1 MTRHTMT
8 MPDGFN
14 HNKYQP
20 FAFAPE
26 FNDKWTQ
33 REWPSKQITKTPMWA
48 SVDLRDG
55 NQALIDPMTIPQK
68 LRFFKTLVAC
78 GFKEIEVG
86 FPAAAQVEF
95 DFMRLLI
102 EENHIPDDVTVQ
114 VLVQA
119 REHLIKRTYES
130 LQGAKKAVVHVY
142 NSTSKV
148 QRDKVFQKSLADI
161 KAIAINGAQMVK
173 DMAAEHP
180 DTDWT
185 FQYSPESFTQTE
197 TAFAVEVCEAVCDVW
212 KPEEGQKVIINLPA
226 TVEATTPNVF
236 ADQVE
241 YFCKNLPQREHVVV
255 SLHAHNDRGCAVAA
269 SELGVMAGADRI
281 EGTLF
286 GNGERT
292 GNMDIVTMAMNL
304 YSQGIDPELDFSNM
318 AEIAQVAMECTNLPI
333 HPRHP
338 YVGELVFTAFSG
350 SHQDAIKKCFDLD
363 AKNQPEKWD
372 VAYLPIDPKD
382 IGRTYQD
389 VVRIN
394 SQSGKGGI
402 AYILQRD
409 YGFELPRWL
418 QVDFSQV
425 VQAQAEKVA
434 RELSSE
440 EILET
445 FQSTYLAE
453 PSIKI
458 NTYNISRCDENNS
471 ITGTV
476 TINGEQVDIQGEG
489 SGALSAFV
497 SAISK
502 PLNKTIQVV
511 NYAEHALG
519 KNGNN
524 TDAQAAAYLQINVD
538 GDIYS
543 GIGTDTSTVYAMLKA
558 CVSALD
564 QVK

>member
-1 MTRHTMT
+1 MS
-8 MPDGFN
+8 MPQGF
-14 HNKYQP
+14 HHQKYQP
-20 FAFAPE
+20 FAFAPT

-33 REWPSKQITKTPMWA
+33 REWADKQITQAPLWA

-68 LRFFKTLVAC
+68 LRLFKTLVAC

-102 EENHIPDDVTVQ
+102 EENHIPEDVTVQ

-130 LQGAKKAVVHVY
+130 LAGVKKAVVHVY

-148 QRDKVFQKSLADI
+148 QRDKVFQKSQEEI
-161 KAIAINGAQMVK
+161 KQIAINGAQMVK
-173 DMAAEHP
+173 DMAADYP
-180 DTDWT
+180 ATDWT

-197 TAFAVEVCEAVCDVW
+197 TAFAVEVCAAVCDVW
-212 KPEEGQKVIINLPA
+212 QPSSGQKVILNLPA

-255 SLHAHNDRGCAVAA
+255 SLHTHNDRGCAVAA

-304 YSQGIDPELDFSNM
+304 YSQGIDPQLNFSNM
-318 AEIAQVAMECTNLPI
+318 AEVAQVAMECTNLPI

-363 AKNQPEKWD
+363 QANQPEKWD

-425 VQAQAEKVA
+425 VQAQAEAAA

-440 EILET
+440 EILQT
-445 FQSTYLAE
+445 FEKTFLAE

-458 NTYNISRCDENNS
+458 NSYNIQRTENSN
-471 ITGTV
+471 TLAAVV
-476 TINGEQVDIQGEG
+476 TIKGEEASIQGEG
-489 SGALSAFV
+489 SGALSAFIN
-497 SAISK
+497 AISQQLGIK
-502 PLNKTIQVV
+502 IQVM
-511 NYAEHALG
+511 NYSEHALK
-519 KNGNN
+519 KNGINK
-524 TDAQAAAYLQINVD
+524 DAKAAAYLQLGVNGQV
-538 GDIYS
+538 YS

-558 CVSALD
+558 CVSALE
-564 QVK
+564 QAV

>member
-1 MTRHTMT
+1 MSTTFH
-8 MPDGFN
+8 
-14 HNKYQP
+14 HQKYQP
-20 FAFAPE
+20 FAFAPT

-33 REWPSKQITKTPMWA
+33 REWPSQQIKKSPIWA

-55 NQALIDPMTIPQK
+55 NQALIEPMTIPQK

-102 EENHIPDDVTVQ
+102 EDNHIPDDVTVQ

-119 REHLIKRTYES
+119 REHLIKRTFES
-130 LQGAKKAVVHVY
+130 LVGVKRAVVHVY

-148 QRDKVFQKSLADI
+148 QREKVFQKSKDDI
-161 KAIAINGAQMVK
+161 KKIAINGAQMVK
-173 DMAAEHP
+173 DFAKDYP
-180 DTDWT
+180 DTEWI

-197 TAFAVEVCEAVCDVW
+197 PEFAVAVCDAVCQVW
-212 KPEEGQKVIINLPA
+212 QPESQPVILNLPA

-241 YFCKNLPQREHVVV
+241 YFCKNLPQREHVII

-304 YSQGIDPELDFSNM
+304 YSQGIDPQLDFSNM
-318 AEIAQVAMECTNLPI
+318 AEVAQVAMTCTNLPI

-350 SHQDAIKKCFDLD
+350 SHQDAIKKCFDIDKANQTNTD
-363 AKNQPEKWD
+363 AKWD

-425 VQAQAEKVA
+425 VQAKAEA
-434 RELSSE
+434 LETELSSE
-440 EILET
+440 QILHLFET
-445 FQSTYLAE
+445 TYLAE

-458 NTYNISRCDENNS
+458 NSYSINRTDDANS
-471 ITGTV
+471 ITAKV
-476 TINGEQVDIQGEG
+476 TINDQEIDISGEG

-497 SAISK
+497 DAISE
-502 PLNKTIQVV
+502 PLKQTIQVV
-511 NYAEHALG
+511 NYAEHALV

-524 TDAQAAAYLQINVD
+524 TDAQAVAYLQINVN
-538 GDIYS
+538 GAIYS

-564 QVK
+564 QV